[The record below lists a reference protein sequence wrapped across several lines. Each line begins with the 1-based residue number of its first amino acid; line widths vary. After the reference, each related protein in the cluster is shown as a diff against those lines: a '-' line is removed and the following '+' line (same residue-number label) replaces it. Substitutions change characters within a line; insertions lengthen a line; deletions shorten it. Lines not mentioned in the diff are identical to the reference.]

1 MVNLADDDKVVSFKK
16 AYDQG
21 RYSIDSEKYLVEIEN
36 MHITRNVRT
45 LDADSIVREIPK
57 VIEAIAQNQAVRSR
71 IVEIKM
77 KATRVST
84 KLKFKKETLIN
95 YLSVRYKEEL
105 RSQKGT
111 QSERNALIQEVFSFT
126 TPSFTELQVL
136 TDFCD
141 LVINDIDQAAWSLKS
156 IIDCLKILDEAK
168 GIVS

>member
-1 MVNLADDDKVVSFKK
+1 MVNLAQDDKVVSFKL
-16 AYDQG
+16 AYDKG
-21 RYSIDSEKYLVEIEN
+21 EYRLDTEKFLTEIQD

-45 LDADSIVREIPK
+45 LHSDTIISEIPK
-57 VIEAIAQNQAVRSR
+57 VIEAIAQNQATRSR

-77 KATRVST
+77 YCTRAST

-95 YLSVRYKEEL
+95 YLNVKYRDEL
-105 RSQKGT
+105 KSQKGT
-111 QSERNALIQEVFSFT
+111 QAERNALVQEVFAFT
-126 TPSFTELQVL
+126 SPTITELQVL
-136 TDFCD
+136 QDFCD